1 MYERSA
7 IVLERYMEK
16 ILNLNKTNNLKKNC
30 ENYIDLIHEI
40 EDYQIMTQKEQKVIQ
55 EFDETVNTIENIQMQ
70 QESIYK
76 VNKQLEE
83 ERAVLFQDLGENA
96 KSLDNKL
103 KRIED
108 LLEKNNEKLKSL
120 REDFIKNLSDFSQK
134 QKDRNKGEKA
144 KRLAEAR
151 HIEYIKTLQEE
162 FGKIDGEDATI
173 LKSFISADKQEIR
186 ENALEIM
193 IKNGKSEK
201 VAFNKE
207 VLQKAI
213 ITRVYIAQQEAECY
227 IQVYDK
233 MKKLLAE
240 TDIET
245 VKLNKYQKTYRD
257 TSVKL
262 AFLNAEKDY
271 IVSFLDYER
280 MTAISGTRA
289 HNKMMA
295 EACKNYD
302 LDILQVNNLY
312 ELVLKEIVGKAT
324 KKAYRDLY
332 NKTYL
337 RNIEDKEKNFEKEA
351 NQVNISMG
359 TVINSNYWRIEG
371 IKNIY
376 NVFNQEITEKF
387 EKDLAEYR
395 IEELE
400 EQYEYVEENFE
411 PEDYEENELEFENE
425 DLDYDGDF
433 DDEEEFEFD
442 DEDEDDEFELE
453 EDEEDFE
460 DEEFE
465 DDEDEDDEDE
475 DEEEEEVEF
484 DDDDEFEIE
493 EDEED
498 DFEDEEFE
506 NEEDE
511 DDEEEDDD
519 KFEEDVDDDDF
530 DLEEEEEEKIQETKK
545 TKQKNKAKPINKKD
559 KKDLVLEKSKKKG
572 NTKTNKKP
580 ENNKGLFDKL
590 FKK

>member
-30 ENYIDLIHEI
+30 ENYNDLIHEI
-40 EDYQIMTQKEQKVIQ
+40 EDYQIMTLKEQKVIQ

-108 LLEKNNEKLKSL
+108 LLEKNNEKLKEL
-120 REDFIKNLSDFSQK
+120 REEFIKNLSDFSQK
-134 QKDRNKGEKA
+134 QKERNKGEKA
-144 KRLAEAR
+144 KRLGEAR

-162 FGKIDGEDATI
+162 FNKIDAKDATN
-173 LKSFISADKQEIR
+173 LKNFINSDKEEIK
-186 ENALEIM
+186 ENMLEIM

-201 VAFNKE
+201 VAFNKD

-213 ITRVYIAQQEAECY
+213 ETRISIAQEEAECY

-233 MKKLLAE
+233 MKKLLSEA
-240 TDIET
+240 DIEL
-245 VKLNKYQKTYRD
+245 VKLNKYQKTCRD

-262 AFLNAEKDY
+262 AFLHEEKEY

-289 HNKMMA
+289 HNKMMN
-295 EACKNYD
+295 EACKNFD
-302 LDILQVNNLY
+302 LDIAQINNLY
-312 ELVLKEIVGKAT
+312 ELIIKEISNKAT
-324 KKAYRDLY
+324 KKAYKDLY

-376 NVFNQEITEKF
+376 NIFNQEVSEKF
-387 EKDLAEYR
+387 EKDLT
-395 IEELE
+395 
-400 EQYEYVEENFE
+400 V
-411 PEDYEENELEFENE
+411 
-425 DLDYDGDF
+425 
-433 DDEEEFEFD
+433 
-442 DEDEDDEFELE
+442 
-453 EDEEDFE
+453 
-460 DEEFE
+460 
-465 DDEDEDDEDE
+465 
-475 DEEEEEVEF
+475 
-484 DDDDEFEIE
+484 
-493 EDEED
+493 
-498 DFEDEEFE
+498 
-506 NEEDE
+506 
-511 DDEEEDDD
+511 
-519 KFEEDVDDDDF
+519 
-530 DLEEEEEEKIQETKK
+530 
-545 TKQKNKAKPINKKD
+545 PI
-559 KKDLVLEKSKKKG
+559 LMF
-572 NTKTNKKP
+572 T
-580 ENNKGLFDKL
+580 
-590 FKK
+590 